1 MVHIYHTHTA
11 CGRSTHAH
19 PRGAA
24 PTGLSTKVNKNDVSV
39 RPSVRLS
46 RFNFMLHQIADAE
59 LHHTGLAFFRN
70 RGSIWEYLSI
80 VVLFANHYDARLA
93 KGRRRR
99 LERPGA
105 TYGTYLPYPYRL
117 RPVHAR
123 TPARRSPH
131 RLVK

>member
-1 MVHIYHTHTA
+1 
-11 CGRSTHAH
+11 
-19 PRGAA
+19 
-24 PTGLSTKVNKNDVSV
+24 
-39 RPSVRLS
+39 
-46 RFNFMLHQIADAE
+46 MLHQIADAE